1 MKIKL
6 KANIAIGPEYCTHI
20 GNMTIKNFEIVK
32 FEKTENSHIIEYFSD
47 NIFPIKRTEFEIK
60 FLDEFDDEFK
70 MFNAFI
76 NIKGSLRVGVRLSYF
91 EKIKL
96 KWMLNKYLIQSK
108 EIKIEILKHFIIASF
123 GFIGGI
129 IYERNNSENKTPA
142 TTPKNTPKAVVNTSL
157 ENRSAKKSIKRDT
170 ITVK

>member
-1 MKIKL
+1 MQIKL
-6 KANIAIGPEYCTHI
+6 KASITIGPEYSTHI
-20 GNMTIKNFEIVK
+20 GNMTIKDSEIVK
-32 FEKTENSHIIEYFSD
+32 FEKTKNSHIIEYFSD
-47 NIFPIKRTEFEIK
+47 KIFPIKRSEFEIK

-70 MFNAFI
+70 LFNAFI
-76 NIKGSLRVGVRLSYF
+76 NINGSLRVGVRLSYF

-108 EIKIEILKHFIIASF
+108 EIKIEILKHFIIVSF

-129 IYERNNSENKTPA
+129 IFERNNSEKKTVV
-142 TTPKNTPKAVVNTSL
+142 TTTKNEPKAAVNTSL
-157 ENRSAKKSIKRDT
+157 ENRSPKKSIKRDT